1 MKPLPIARVL
11 IIAMLA
17 GCSSV
22 IASGPPQQSSAA
34 KSSSSSSSASSSSK
48 AKSTG
53 KKKKSSKRR
62 SAKREPF
69 QKAPT
74 PERISEI
81 QSALARGGYYQG
93 TPNGKWDTD
102 TVGALQK
109 FQTDNGMNP
118 SGKIDALSLQKLGLG
133 SSTAGV
139 DAPKPISHR
148 PPSATL
154 TSSSSPTAGNPTTAS
169 NTSPSTVPASA
180 TASSANPS
188 TATTKPPQQ

>member
-1 MKPLPIARVL
+1 MLRTLSMARLLVFA
-11 IIAMLA
+11 ILA
-17 GCSSV
+17 GTCSM
-22 IASGPPQQSSAA
+22 IAAARPQQPSAA
-34 KSSSSSSSASSSSK
+34 KSSSNSASSSSSSAK
-48 AKSTG
+48 TKSTS

-93 TPNGKWDTD
+93 TANGKWDAD
-102 TVGALQK
+102 TVGALEK
-109 FQTDNGMNP
+109 FQSDNGMNP

-139 DAPKPISHR
+139 DAPKPLSH
-148 PPSATL
+148 PSPRATL
-154 TSSSSPTAGNPTTAS
+154 TSSTAS
-169 NTSPSTVPASA
+169 AAGISASAANTSASTVPASA
-180 TASSANPS
+180 SSSAS
-188 TATTKPPQQ
+188 AAKPPQR